1 MRRGWLLE
9 AITDPNILMRRDR
22 TPLLNK
28 LIELNLVVDDIV
40 FRDEFL
46 WIDEPP
52 PEKDLELGVGK
63 YIAWQTPMHR
73 EAVRK
78 ILEVFK

>member
-1 MRRGWLLE
+1 MQRER
-9 AITDPNILMRRDR
+9 I
-22 TPLLNK
+22 PLLNK
-28 LIELNLVVDDIV
+28 LVELNLVVDDIV

-52 PEKDLELGVGK
+52 PEKDLELGVGR
-63 YIAWQTPMHR
+63 YVAWQTPIRR

-78 ILEVFK
+78 VLEVFK